1 VRRAALVSAKLG
13 ALVTARWGP
22 GPRTTESF
30 APGAALVDPA
40 GGGADDRSTAWLYVA
55 RGAARALGG
64 ALVWAERKQIDEI
77 HLLTDDEAPLLARR
91 AGHFADPAP
100 TVWQVTREG
109 LIEAEAEPMPGSPGA
124 GPSGVSGL
132 GRANGHGPLSAP
144 DLVDVLARAGVEV
157 VTEAGIV
164 RGEVNGLEVARII
177 DGETTGGVPLDGP
190 ALEVGVG
197 AADRELTAMLHGDT
211 APVDQLSRAADIVR
225 QHRRPDALRHPLNQL
240 VPERWL
246 RAVLVRRPE
255 AIGLAELHPAEGTR
269 PRPNL
274 RDVDVAVA
282 TGVTPEGRSVVV
294 ACSVGVDLE
303 LVPAAADARAMLDP
317 SAELWLVVP
326 ERDQHPV
333 TRRLADRL
341 RSPARLVTV
350 SDDWRRLT

>member
-22 GPRTTESF
+22 GPRTTEQF

-40 GGGADDRSTAWLYVA
+40 GGGADDRSTAWLYLA
-55 RGAARALGG
+55 QGAARALGG

-77 HLLTDDEAPLLARR
+77 HVVADDDAPLLARR
-91 AGHFADPAP
+91 AGLFADPAP
-100 TVWQVTREG
+100 TVWQVTPEG
-109 LIEAEAEPMPGSPGA
+109 LIEAEPAPGSPATGSNGA
-124 GPSGVSGL
+124 SGL
-132 GRANGHGPLSAP
+132 ARTNGHEPVSAP
-144 DLVDVLARAGVEV
+144 DLVGVLARAGVEV

-164 RGEVNGLEVARII
+164 RGEVNGLEVARIV
-177 DGETTGGVPLDGP
+177 DGVTTGGIALDGP

-197 AADRELTAMLHGDT
+197 AADRELTAMLHGDA
-211 APVDQLSRAADIVR
+211 APVDQLSRAVDIVR
-225 QHRRPDALRHPLNQL
+225 QHRQPDAPRHPLNQL

-303 LVPAAADARAMLDP
+303 LVPAAADAREMLDP
-317 SAELWLVVP
+317 GAELWLAVP

-350 SDDWRRLT
+350 SDDWRSLS